1 MKIIIIVLVALT
13 YYTVAKSQTK
23 IPWTDKH
30 TEAMMN
36 GTPYIFEGEVID
48 TMYYNG
54 CTGLN
59 DLLVEYDVDG
69 KPLKPI
75 KPLTAIK
82 VQINHIYRGNLNPGT
97 VELVDEIGGFWNNG
111 IFMHI
116 IIGERTTPMR
126 PGTKAIFFCNKS
138 TYKPS
143 PMITDNEIR
152 VVAIEEVGGLG
163 GDGAYYLFNKK
174 FNTKKE
180 FYQFLS
186 KYPNI
191 TIPKEEIK
199 QEK

>member
-1 MKIIIIVLVALT
+1 MKKLIIIIVALPFWMG
-13 YYTVAKSQTK
+13 AFSQSQ
-23 IPWTDKH
+23 IPWTDKN
-30 TEAMMN
+30 TESMMN

-116 IIGERTTPMR
+116 MIGERDR
-126 PGTKAIFFCNKS
+126 PIQPSTKGIFFCKVS
-138 TYKPS
+138 SFKPS
-143 PMITDNEIR
+143 LMKTDNEIR
-152 VVAIEEVGGLG
+152 LISTGLIFFSPGGWIEG
-163 GDGAYYLFNKK
+163 FNKV
-174 FNTKKE
+174 FHSKKE
-180 FYQFLS
+180 LNDFLS

-199 QEK
+199 EDK

>member
-1 MKIIIIVLVALT
+1 MKRIIIILVAMSCWT
-13 YYTVAKSQTK
+13 SAFSQTK
-23 IPWTDKH
+23 MPWNDKN
-30 TEAMMN
+30 TQAIIN
-36 GTPYIFEGEVID
+36 GAPFIFEGKVID
-48 TMYYNG
+48 TLYYNN
-54 CTGLN
+54 CS
-59 DLLVEYDVDG
+59 LVAV
-69 KPLKPI
+69 
-75 KPLTAIK
+75 K
-82 VQINHIYRGNLNPGT
+82 VQIIHDLIGNLNPGT
-97 VELVDEIGGFWNNG
+97 IELVDNIGGRWENG
-111 IFMHI
+111 IFMHVMR
-116 IIGERTTPMR
+116 GERSRPIQ

-191 TIPKEEIK
+191 TIPKDTTN
-199 QEK
+199 EK